1 MLRASRMCTANAI
14 RTGLVGSTA
23 REAAG
28 SARGGPGLETSAP
41 RPVRSAGGPRGS
53 DRAPAT
59 NPCVNAT
66 NEKSTIQLGIRCI
79 THRPV
84 VYTVETPRIE
94 FTGT

>member
-41 RPVRSAGGPRGS
+41 RPVRSAGGPRFGS
-53 DRAPAT
+53 GAGD
-59 NPCVNAT
+59 
-66 NEKSTIQLGIRCI
+66 E
-79 THRPV
+79 PV
-84 VYTVETPRIE
+84 C
-94 FTGT
+94 